1 MSGQFNQIESRGIR
15 WKRNEKC
22 RNHTKYNKMALEIF
36 KKIPKKSPRY
46 PENCQILTFRRKVNH
61 IIIARQQQLPQ
72 MDSSFILNSRCAWL
86 RFWLAVWISFKIAT
100 SDAGKFS
107 IIRRSFVLANGFKKN
122 SNVFKFDASKVCIKY
137 FCVNLFFVPNMHPM
151 NVQKNKRFLPIL
163 RLHFT
168 VKGAFTHSIKMFI
181 LNLLSSDSPLNA

>member
-1 MSGQFNQIESRGIR
+1 MSYRCLCAFFRCQMTNWILYFTNECPVNLTKLKFKEFTESRKIR
-15 WKRNEKC
+15 WKWNEKC
-22 RNHTKYNKMALEIF
+22 QNHTKYNKMALEIF

-86 RFWLAVWISFKIAT
+86 RFWLEVWISFKIAT

-107 IIRRSFVLANGFKKN
+107 IIRRSFVLAKWHQKEFECFQVWCEQSMYQIFLCEPFFWYQTCIRWMCKK
-122 SNVFKFDASKVCIKY
+122 K
-137 FCVNLFFVPNMHPM
+137 
-151 NVQKNKRFLPIL
+151 
-163 RLHFT
+163 
-168 VKGAFTHSIKMFI
+168 
-181 LNLLSSDSPLNA
+181 